1 MKIVEAVPGRDPIRC
16 GSCIRY
22 LEYTGAIVLF
32 RLLFLSPLALPLS
45 MHAIRPIYTMVKL
58 QQRITP

>member
-1 MKIVEAVPGRDPIRC
+1 MKIVEAVPDRDPIRYVV

-32 RLLFLSPLALPLS
+32 RLLFLSLSSLPFSLD
-45 MHAIRPIYTMVKL
+45 ACN
-58 QQRITP
+58 TPCLYNG